1 MTLSSPNHYIED
13 IGLMLRKIK
22 FKLFYKLSFLF
33 LFLAV
38 VSIFTTTYS
47 IVITA
52 YEFRLTPDFVHTI
65 KITALTN
72 FFVMFLIFTAA
83 SFVLAR
89 QVTKPL
95 EDLRR
100 HVRSIASGDFWGELN
115 IRTQDEMEL
124 LSEDVNNLAKD
135 LRLHQANLKDEIQKA
150 TEALLLQK
158 TRLESILNSI
168 TDGLVMT
175 YLNGQTF
182 LLNPKAR
189 ELLGIENNAPSVE
202 KQMIWEIIADE
213 ESAGAFK
220 KAFNGAAG
228 GAASFEI
235 ITQKPAKLTLKVF
248 PSDVKDEKGNLYGK
262 VFVLHD
268 ITREK
273 EIDRM
278 KSDFVST
285 VSHELRT
292 PLTSISGFVS
302 TLLRE
307 DLMLNEGTKIDFLKS
322 IKTATERLTR
332 LIGDLLDVSRI
343 EAGKVDLNKMPF
355 SLYSLAM
362 RVIKNFS
369 EINKSHTFA
378 LDVPEHLPRVL
389 ADEDKIQQVLENL
402 LSNAVRYS
410 PRGGKILLSAEDAG
424 DKIRVSVSDEGVG
437 IPADQRELVFQRFHR
452 VDSSHTRNAGGTGL
466 GLYICRRILDAHGER
481 IWIEKT
487 APEKGTTFSFI
498 LAKMQ

>member
-1 MTLSSPNHYIED
+1 
-13 IGLMLRKIK
+13 MLKKIR

-33 LFLAV
+33 LSIAV
-38 VSIFTTTYS
+38 ISIFTTTYS
-47 IVITA
+47 IVSTA
-52 YEFRLTPDFVHTI
+52 YDFRLTQDFVHTI
-65 KITALTN
+65 KLTALTN
-72 FFVMFLIFTAA
+72 FFVMFLIFTVA
-83 SFVLAR
+83 SLVLSR
-89 QVTKPL
+89 QVTKPI

-100 HVRSIASGDFWGELN
+100 YVRSLASGDFWGELKLN
-115 IRTQDEMEL
+115 TQDEMEM

-135 LRLHQANLKDEIQKA
+135 LQHHRATLKDEVQKA
-150 TEALLLQK
+150 TEALLLQN

-182 LLNPKAR
+182 LLNLKAK
-189 ELLGIENNAPSVE
+189 ELLGAQDNLTS
-202 KQMIWEIIADE
+202 KQMIWNIMNDE
-213 ESAGAFK
+213 ESSLSFK
-220 KAFNGAAG
+220 KI
-228 GAASFEI
+228 FEDP
-235 ITQKPAKLTLKVF
+235 TTAEKPFEVTMNKPSKRTLKVF

-292 PLTSISGFVS
+292 PLTSISGFVT

-307 DLMLNEGTKIDFLKS
+307 DLSLDDGTKKDFLKS
-322 IKTATERLTR
+322 VKTATERLSR

-343 EAGKVDLNKMPF
+343 EAGKMDLNKMPF
-355 SLYSLAM
+355 SIHHLAA
-362 RVIKNFS
+362 RAV
-369 EINKSHTFA
+369 KSFDGTKSSHDFII
-378 LDVPEHLPRVL
+378 LVPGTLTKVF

-402 LSNAVRYS
+402 LSNSVKYS
-410 PRGGKILLSAEDAG
+410 PAGGKITLSAQEAG
-424 DKIRVSVSDEGVG
+424 DKIKVSVSDEGEGVPDEQKDK
-437 IPADQRELVFQRFHR
+437 IFDRFHR
-452 VDSSHTRNAGGTGL
+452 VDSSLTRNTGGTGL
-466 GLYICRRILDAHGER
+466 GLYICRRILEAHGER

-487 APEKGTTFSFI
+487 NPEEGTMFSFT
-498 LAKMQ
+498 LAKKQ